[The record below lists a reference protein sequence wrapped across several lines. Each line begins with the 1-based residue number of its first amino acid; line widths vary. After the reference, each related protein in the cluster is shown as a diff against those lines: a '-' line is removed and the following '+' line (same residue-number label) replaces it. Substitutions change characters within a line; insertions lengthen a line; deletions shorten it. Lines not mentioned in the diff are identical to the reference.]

1 MQPAFR
7 KIKMNVHEIECL
19 ISEAIS
25 NRPKATTAPLN
36 LYIYK
41 GKLICGARIIM
52 PREAVFVAYV
62 TPDRLQ
68 NGFNDKQWKLI
79 VEKAAR
85 LFVEERPIAGADKKQ
100 AGTGQSNSRRRQ
112 QQPKFKERRKEQR
125 LRYHRHVWFGES
137 ISEKPFKGR
146 MLDVSSGGMA
156 FLCRR
161 DEENP
166 AAEEQIAV
174 RFAAPRLRADGSLDD
189 VSFDRISR
197 VCRVEKED
205 SRLNRIAVQFS
216 KALPFK
222 PAEQELGQSQ
232 ARKKL
237 QTITA

>member
-1 MQPAFR
+1 MD
-7 KIKMNVHEIECL
+7 VHEIECL

-36 LYIYK
+36 LYIYN

-62 TPDRLQ
+62 TPDCLQ

-85 LFVEERPIAGADKKQ
+85 LFGKKRRSAGADKKQ
-100 AGTGQSNSRRRQ
+100 AGTGQNSSLRRRRQ
-112 QQPKFKERRKEQR
+112 QQPRFKERRKEQR

-146 MLDVSSGGMA
+146 MLDVSSEGMA

-161 DEENP
+161 DEKNP

-174 RFAAPRLRADGSLDD
+174 RFAAPRLCVDGSLDD

-205 SRLNRIAVQFS
+205 SRLNRIAVQFA
-216 KALPFK
+216 KPLPFK
-222 PAEQELGQSQ
+222 PAEQELGQSK